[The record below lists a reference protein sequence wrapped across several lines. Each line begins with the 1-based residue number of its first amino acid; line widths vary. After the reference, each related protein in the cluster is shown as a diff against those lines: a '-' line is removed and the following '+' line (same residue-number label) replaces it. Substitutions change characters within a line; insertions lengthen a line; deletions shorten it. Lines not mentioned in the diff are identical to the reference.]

1 MLGRASSAHPAAAAS
16 VEARSARGA
25 ARLKNWSIMRMRS
38 RHHSPATNA
47 VHPGLGCGCRL
58 RRTNPDM
65 IPKRLFTAAIVLG
78 IGLNLASCGGFVADH
93 WPHWAGGL
101 PADAPP
107 RPGTPGY
114 AEFVSHGQAKP
125 EAVNTATPQPPVAA
139 AANTLAPAAPTAV
152 PLRQA
157 PAAPTGAAPP
167 NDDVPEDSSVV
178 KGGLY

>member
-1 MLGRASSAHPAAAAS
+1 
-16 VEARSARGA
+16 
-25 ARLKNWSIMRMRS
+25 MRFQ
-38 RHHSPATNA
+38 HHSPATNSSTNA
-47 VHPGLGCGCRL
+47 IYPDGMGYRPSHQTSGSLMAPRRL
-58 RRTNPDM
+58 
-65 IPKRLFTAAIVLG
+65 ITAATLLG
-78 IGLNLASCGGFVADH
+78 FGLNVASCGGFVADH

-139 AANTLAPAAPTAV
+139 AANTPAPTAPTAV

-157 PAAPTGAAPP
+157 PA
-167 NDDVPEDSSVV
+167 DVPEDSSVV

>member
-1 MLGRASSAHPAAAAS
+1 
-16 VEARSARGA
+16 
-25 ARLKNWSIMRMRS
+25 
-38 RHHSPATNA
+38 
-47 VHPGLGCGCRL
+47 
-58 RRTNPDM
+58 M

-114 AEFVSHGQAKP
+114 TEFVSHGQAKP
-125 EAVNTATPQPPVAA
+125 EVANAATPQPPVAA
-139 AANTLAPAAPTAV
+139 AANTPAPATPAAV
-152 PLRQA
+152 PLRQV
-157 PAAPTGAAPP
+157 PAAPTGATPP
-167 NDDVPEDSSVV
+167 NDGVPEDSSVV